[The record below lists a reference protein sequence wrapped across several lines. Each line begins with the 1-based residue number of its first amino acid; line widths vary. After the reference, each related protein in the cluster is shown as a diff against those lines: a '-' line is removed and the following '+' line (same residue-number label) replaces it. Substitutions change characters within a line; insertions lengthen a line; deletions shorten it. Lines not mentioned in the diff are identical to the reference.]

1 MKHIE
6 IGQGWLTKDGKKF
19 CGKNASHENLI
30 WGLLHLEQSRVSVF
44 YFPVMFW
51 AGPDRASFCLE
62 EFKVLWVLRQQSS
75 PWWLLL
81 THAAGVEGRA
91 KMTGYRF
98 LIRSAPLEVCDRTAG
113 HVWIPQGQAGKQ
125 CLLWVF
131 LSTLE
136 MCVFLE
142 GHDFIAIDSTG
153 WSCSQ
158 IYTSRCS
165 STCLAFHVTE
175 MGSSKL
181 PQKKKSKVFL

>member
-1 MKHIE
+1 
-6 IGQGWLTKDGKKF
+6 
-19 CGKNASHENLI
+19 
-30 WGLLHLEQSRVSVF
+30 
-44 YFPVMFW
+44 
-51 AGPDRASFCLE
+51 
-62 EFKVLWVLRQQSS
+62 
-75 PWWLLL
+75 
-81 THAAGVEGRA
+81 
-91 KMTGYRF
+91 MTGYRF
-98 LIRSAPLEVCDRTAG
+98 LIRSAPLEVCDRTVG

-142 GHDFIAIDSTG
+142 GHDFIVIDSTG

-175 MGSSKL
+175 MGSSKS
-181 PQKKKSKVFL
+181 PQKKRSKVFL